1 MPKVS
6 LNDEWVETSESRL
19 SAVMTE
25 WNYGEKCAVA
35 INGDFVPRSAYESVD
50 LQDGDKVD
58 VVAPVGGG

>member
-6 LNDEWVETSESRL
+6 LNDEWVEIGETRL
-19 SAVMTE
+19 SAAMHE
-25 WNYGEKCAVA
+25 WNYAEQCAVA
-35 INGDFVPRSAYESVD
+35 INGEFIPRSAYEEVS